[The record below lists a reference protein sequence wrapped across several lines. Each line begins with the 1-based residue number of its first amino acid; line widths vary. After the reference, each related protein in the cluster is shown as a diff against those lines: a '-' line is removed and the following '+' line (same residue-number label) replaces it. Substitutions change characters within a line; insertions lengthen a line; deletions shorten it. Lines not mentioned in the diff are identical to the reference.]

1 MSEPTHKVVHQ
12 VSEGEPCDDVMTIA
26 LLKALLNSGTYP
38 DEMIVMISADAIT
51 ARQVTGFFTACSG
64 ETGNPY
70 LVLTSRPDAQTEH
83 FVRKY
88 QPRNEEGVDHE

>member
-1 MSEPTHKVVHQ
+1 MSKPTHKVVHQ

-26 LLKALLNSGTYP
+26 WLKSLLNSGTYP

-51 ARQVTGFFTACSG
+51 ARQITGFFTARSG

-70 LVLTSRPDAQTEH
+70 LVLTSRPDAQIEH
-83 FVRKY
+83 FVREY
-88 QPRNEEGVDHE
+88 QVSNEEGIDHE